1 MWERGELVWV
11 NLSLSDTWI
20 PGRILNSSVPVGI
33 LVSFFGLIEPR
44 YVPKPCLRS
53 FDRNFEALV
62 SDSRRFRRFVNRA
75 LRAHFW
81 NISFGLWCPCQPLI
95 ESPYFDSE
103 SSLSWFPNSSDS
115 ALCFVRD
122 MAVSIQV
129 PLRSLANTNSSS
141 AQILSFRRYAVDFK
155 RSASVYEEIR
165 ASARLMDRSEE
176 SDWYLDPSN
185 TMYCVDLDYM
195 FPTTWDADVENSSD
209 LSPLPKDIHCYSSD
223 QSVDNSYSSTWNTRN
238 PRISSCSSTWNTRN
252 PRINSYSSTWNTRNP
267 DSYSST
273 MRACETMARTAVH
286 EDDGHQSKSRGCQV
300 EQSVCLLN
308 SEPAVEDMIEEDTNN
323 TARPRVDV
331 SEEPSDVMIGTHDD
345 IIGLVDT
352 TVTSVKQTTRTAV
365 HEDDGHR
372 SKSRGCQVEHSVCLL
387 NSEPSVEDMI
397 EEDNTN
403 TARPKVDVSEE
414 PSDLM
419 IETHDDIIGLVD
431 TTVTSAKQL
440 SPLLDASNDKAYL
453 AKPVS
458 FVVPGACH
466 TLACSMRKTY
476 ANPRDKLDSSI
487 LSAKSINEQSLGR
500 KSFNGTQ
507 GNWSDDA
514 FESHIVE
521 VGQTSRHISG
531 TSNKEFSSDD
541 AGIAPAEQLQDLDAA
556 RTVESQMRSVDNVR
570 SIGVKRKASRNKA
583 SARNSMRK
591 KRAAQQ
597 SISTDKTLNLHLM
610 KDMRLANPKC
620 LRMKFL
626 SRHGDIP
633 SKSEVLKRFS
643 VFGKI
648 DASRTDV
655 SPEKSSAKV
664 VFMQSIDAVTA
675 YQFARTKKFRLGRC
689 KVTYRLDAF
698 EEDNEVN
705 DVLLSQ
711 EAPKS
716 CLKEHGSEDKEEGKR
731 NLKVKFQMEAN

>member
-1 MWERGELVWV
+1 MWDRGELVWV
-11 NLSLSDTWI
+11 SLSLSDTWI
-20 PGRILNSSVPVGI
+20 PGRILNPSVPVGV

-44 YVPKPCLRS
+44 YVPKPCIRS

-62 SDSRRFRRFVNRA
+62 SDSWRFRRFVNRA

-95 ESPYFDSE
+95 ESPYFDSGN
-103 SSLSWFPNSSDS
+103 SLPWFPNSSDSS

-129 PLRSLANTNSSS
+129 PLRRLAKTNCSS
-141 AQILSFRRYAVDFK
+141 ARILSFRRYAVDFK
-155 RSASVYEEIR
+155 RSESVYEEIK
-165 ASARLMDRSEE
+165 ASAKLMDRSEE

-195 FPTTWDADVENSSD
+195 FPETLDADVESSRD

-223 QSVDNSYSSTWNTRN
+223 QSVHNSYSSTWNTRN
-238 PRISSCSSTWNTRN
+238 PRISS
-252 PRINSYSSTWNTRNP
+252 YSSTWNTRNP
-267 DSYSST
+267 NSYSST
-273 MRACETMARTAVH
+273 MRACETMARTVVH
-286 EDDGHQSKSRGCQV
+286 EDDGHQSRSRGCQV
-300 EQSVCLLN
+300 EHSVCLLN
-308 SEPAVEDMIEEDTNN
+308 SEPAVEDMIEEDTTNILGS
-323 TARPRVDV
+323 RVAV
-331 SEEPSDVMIGTHDD
+331 SEEPSDVMIESHDD

-365 HEDDGHR
+365 HHEDDGQQ
-372 SKSRGCQVEHSVCLL
+372 STSRGCQVEHSVCLL
-387 NSEPSVEDMI
+387 NSEPAVEDMI
-397 EEDNTN
+397 EEDTTN
-403 TARPKVDVSEE
+403 TAQPRVAVSET
-414 PSDLM
+414 PSDVI
-419 IETHDDIIGLVD
+419 IETHDDIIGSVD
-431 TTVTSAKQL
+431 RTGTSAKQS

-453 AKPVS
+453 AKPVA

-466 TLACSMRKTY
+466 SLACSMRKTY
-476 ANPRDKLDSSI
+476 ANPRDKLDRSI
-487 LSAKSINEQSLGR
+487 LSAKSMNDQSLDR
-500 KSFNGTQ
+500 KSLNGTH
-507 GNWSDDA
+507 GNRSDDA
-514 FESHIVE
+514 LESHIVE
-521 VGQTSRHISG
+521 VGQSSLHISG

-541 AGIAPAEQLQDLDAA
+541 AGIAPAEQLQDLDVA
-556 RTVESQMRSVDNVR
+556 TIVESQMRSVDNVR

-583 SARNSMRK
+583 SARNSKRK

-597 SISTDKTLNLHLM
+597 SISTDKPLNLHLM

-620 LRMKFL
+620 LKMKLL

-689 KVTYRLDAF
+689 KVTYRLDPF
-698 EEDNEVN
+698 DEDNEVN
-705 DVLLSQ
+705 EVPLSQ
-711 EAPKS
+711 EPQKSVPSPKS

-731 NLKVKFQMEAN
+731 NLKVKFQM